1 MVRQRQSVTGI
12 FKKVTLMNAA
22 NTLLTAGLFLGL
34 VTPVLAQDQ
43 TPPPPPSQN
52 QAAPQSQDQG
62 YPPSQDQEPPPPPSR
77 NQGRPGR
84 NQAPPPEQKVA
95 PISAGGKWLEFDSK
109 DPMTDVKRA
118 RFQLEGDNPL
128 RDSERNPKINIFCES
143 GNYVFGHFVP
153 GVRVRPDHPS
163 FWGRPQVEVRV
174 RADSN
179 LDHHG
184 WNWNGRFL
192 DMDKDS
198 VRRLTG
204 ATAFK
209 IQLPGPDSPDNI
221 ATFSPAGLN
230 LTQFENAC
238 HLKPKK

>member
-1 MVRQRQSVTGI
+1 MAIKYGTSAVQENGVLGRLGLLTFAKSVFAAAVFLCLIASGLAQAQSGPPPAGPSQVQDEPREG
-12 FKKVTLMNAA
+12 KVT
-22 NTLLTAGLFLGL
+22 
-34 VTPVLAQDQ
+34 
-43 TPPPPPSQN
+43 
-52 QAAPQSQDQG
+52 
-62 YPPSQDQEPPPPPSR
+62 
-77 NQGRPGR
+77 
-84 NQAPPPEQKVA
+84 

-128 RDSERNPKINIFCES
+128 RDSERNPKVNIFCES

-238 HLKPKK
+238 HLKPKR

>member
-1 MVRQRQSVTGI
+1 MGNRYGTLTGFLRANAALNRPGLSAFAKNALLAGI
-12 FKKVTLMNAA
+12 FLCLAA
-22 NTLLTAGLFLGL
+22 SGRARAQSGPPPAQSGS
-34 VTPVLAQDQ
+34 PQAQD
-43 TPPPPPSQN
+43 
-52 QAAPQSQDQG
+52 
-62 YPPSQDQEPPPPPSR
+62 EPREP
-77 NQGRPGR
+77 
-84 NQAPPPEQKVA
+84 KVV
-95 PISAGGKWLEFDSK
+95 PVSAGGKWLEFDSK

-198 VRRLTG
+198 VRRLVG
-204 ATAFK
+204 AAVFK

-221 ATFSPAGLN
+221 ASFSPTGLN
-230 LTQFENAC
+230 LSQFENAC
-238 HLKPKK
+238 HLKPKR